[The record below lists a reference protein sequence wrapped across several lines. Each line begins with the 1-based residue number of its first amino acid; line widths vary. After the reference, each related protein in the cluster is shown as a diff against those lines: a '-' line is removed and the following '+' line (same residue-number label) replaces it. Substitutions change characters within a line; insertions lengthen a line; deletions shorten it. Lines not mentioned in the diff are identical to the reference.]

1 MTDFDPIDYYHSL
14 KALQRSVDAISC
26 LAHLM
31 PENDN
36 ITPLILSLSD
46 SLEGAM
52 NPVMVDGIRL
62 SGAADAL

>member
-1 MTDFDPIDYYHSL
+1 MTDFDPTEYYYSL
-14 KALQRSVDAISC
+14 KALQRSVEAIAC

-46 SLEGAM
+46 SLEDSM
-52 NPVMVDGIRL
+52 VPVMVQGIKL